1 MGMTTTFV
9 KKGLDVHSSQMDNGS
24 GNKVLEAR
32 STPEQTLQQVKRT
45 NDIYDVNYVFPV
57 QRQAISL

>member
-57 QRQAISL
+57 